1 MLCFGASFKKTHL
14 VCHDFPSHFSE
25 EIGGT
30 TSPPMLL
37 MTVGLEGTWEFT
49 LDLLKICV
57 VIMYGAIK
65 QFSALKNN
73 CLKLQAAKVRNIPL
87 YHLHTRIPIP

>member
-1 MLCFGASFKKTHL
+1 MFILSFGAILKKAHL
-14 VCHDFPSHFSE
+14 ICRDFPSHFSE

-49 LDLLKICV
+49 LDLRKICV
-57 VIMYGAIK
+57 VMM
-65 QFSALKNN
+65 
-73 CLKLQAAKVRNIPL
+73 
-87 YHLHTRIPIP
+87 